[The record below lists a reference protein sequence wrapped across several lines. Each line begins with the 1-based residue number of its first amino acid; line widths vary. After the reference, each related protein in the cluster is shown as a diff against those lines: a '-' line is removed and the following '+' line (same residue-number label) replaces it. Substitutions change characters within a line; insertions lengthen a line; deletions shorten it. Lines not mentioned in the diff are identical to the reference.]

1 MKEERKRAALYGL
14 LAKGLCSPQE
24 AWSGPGEVRRY
35 LRALQKAARGLG
47 LDAGEGAEPP
57 SIGELAVEH
66 ARLFAVK
73 PAVQPTASARLHK
86 TLMGPPALKAAEAYK
101 AAGFLPRVGEHPDH
115 IVTELGF
122 LAALCDSEAR
132 DKKGRDR
139 ARALRKEFLE
149 NHSLPWAPGFFRD
162 LSLEAR
168 VPFYR
173 ALGRL
178 GDEFLRSEARSLFP
192 ERFVDASRRNL
203 LRTAASGAAS
213 ALVPGLAALE
223 EMSKPGKP
231 DPTSLPG
238 AKEALADAASPMAGV
253 ACAKCGKAFA
263 PPKMMERLR
272 AERPGVAAHAARFCP
287 ECRQAG
293 AGVVN

>member
-14 LAKGLCSPQE
+14 LAKGLCRPQE
-24 AWSGPGEVRRY
+24 VWSGPGEVRRY
-35 LRALQKAARGLG
+35 LRALQKAAGGLG

-66 ARLFAVK
+66 ARLFAVR
-73 PAVQPTASARLHK
+73 PAVQPTASARLHG
-86 TLMGPPALKAAEAYK
+86 TLMGPPAMRAQEFYRS
-101 AAGFLPRVGEHPDH
+101 AGFLSKVGEHPDH
-115 IVTELGF
+115 VVTQLGF
-122 LAALCDSEAR
+122 MAALER
-132 DKKGRDR
+132 RRGGKKSIRR
-139 ARALRKEFLE
+139 EFLE
-149 NHSLPWAPGFFRD
+149 HHFLPWAPGFFRD
-162 LSLEAR
+162 LAAEAR

-173 ALGRL
+173 SLGRL
-178 GDEFLRSEARSLFP
+178 GEALLESEARSP
-192 ERFVDASRRNL
+192 PPVDISRRNL

-238 AKEALADAASPMAGV
+238 AKEALADSASPTL
-253 ACAKCGKAFA
+253 ACGRCGKPFA
-263 PPKMMERLR
+263 PPKMMEKLR